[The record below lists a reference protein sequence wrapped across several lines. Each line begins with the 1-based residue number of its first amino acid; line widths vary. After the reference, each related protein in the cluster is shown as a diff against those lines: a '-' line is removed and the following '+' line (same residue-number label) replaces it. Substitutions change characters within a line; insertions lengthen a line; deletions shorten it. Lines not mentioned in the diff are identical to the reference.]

1 MPRVLTTE
9 ELRKLKAV
17 DDSGRRV
24 LFTPKPKEPEVQQD
38 PQIATLQSI
47 HSSLERIAAVLAS
60 PASADAVRGVQAEVG
75 AVRRQIEQYQNQR
88 QASYHVVI
96 TKRDAKGAILGCRLS
111 PINPG

>member
-1 MPRVLTTE
+1 MPLVLTTE

-60 PASADAVRGVQAEVG
+60 PASADAVRGVQAEVEHSG
-75 AVRRQIEQYQNQR
+75 PAEHERQHRREWQPVRRYGGHR
-88 QASYHVVI
+88 V
-96 TKRDAKGAILGCRLS
+96 DGL
-111 PINPG
+111 